1 MQGWDFRWH
10 EWHYFFVC
18 LNLNRLETLKCVSGT
33 LRDRLT
39 CAADDRLRPG
49 FSSAVLFTQLSQQ
62 SAVQWTCP
70 SDNLCS
76 PDEVF
81 NWRRTTYPLRWMM
94 TLNCSLAS
102 CLPCIFVSPQA
113 SLSGCWLP
121 ASAAMWG
128 FFPGTAPAQSVL
140 AALVNER
147 PVWVGVCL
155 NGLWHI
161 SAEHRHIFN
170 SIPKRIL
177 LKTTFFFMFFS

>member
-1 MQGWDFRWH
+1 MTRVTL
-10 EWHYFFVC
+10 FFVC

-33 LRDRLT
+33 LRDQLT
-39 CAADDRLRPG
+39 CAADDKLRPG
-49 FSSAVLFTQLSQQ
+49 FSSAVLFIQLSQQ
-62 SAVQWTCP
+62 SAGKWTCS

-76 PDEVF
+76 LDEVF

-113 SLSGCWLP
+113 SLSGCSLA

-128 FFPGTAPAQSVL
+128 FFPGTAPAPSVL

-161 SAEHRHIFN
+161 SAEHHHIFN

-177 LKTTFFFMFFS
+177 LKTTFFLCSSYNIK